1 MTPYLKSSRYHK
13 HSSDPLLWIPMY
25 QALRSVS
32 SQKSQI
38 IQHIVQPN
46 EEQRLDLISYRVYG
60 TVSYWWV
67 VAICARVDDPINS
80 KIPAS
85 TVLTLPTI
93 ATIRGLLKS

>member
-60 TVSYWWV
+60 TVSYWWSSRF
-67 VAICARVDDPINS
+67 ARVDDQ
-80 KIPAS
+80 
-85 TVLTLPTI
+85 LTQ
-93 ATIRGLLKS
+93 KSPRQPS